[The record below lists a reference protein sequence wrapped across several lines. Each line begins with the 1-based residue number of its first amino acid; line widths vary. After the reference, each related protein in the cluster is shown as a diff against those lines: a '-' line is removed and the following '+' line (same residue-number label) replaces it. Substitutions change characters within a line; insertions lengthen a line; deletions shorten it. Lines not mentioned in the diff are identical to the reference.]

1 MQDGDADV
9 MVTGGTGLIGRWLLA
24 ELTRNRQVVAVVR
37 GARRR
42 GDELRSFVGAHGGDG
57 RRLVVVEGDVEVPGL
72 GLGDAFAGV
81 RDVYHVA
88 ARFAFRLDADAA
100 RRTNVQGS
108 LHVAAWAKARRSL
121 RRFVYLGGYRMVAPS
136 SPLHDRSFPM
146 SDDERA
152 RLYREHGGYEA
163 SKHESFLAIRDYAAK
178 NGLPWTAVH
187 PSSVIG
193 NSATGETTQTTG
205 FGDLVERLHAGRL
218 PALVGS
224 KRTFL
229 PLVTVDYLAR
239 VLATVPER
247 EETEGQDLCVL
258 DPRTRELPDLVAHIA
273 HHVGVAAPTR
283 VLSPRLVGAL
293 PTSLTGIEPESLRFL
308 SEERYDVRAAEA
320 HASAIGL
327 VRPPIER
334 SVERWASF
342 LISTRFGKDPSADR
356 GELREGAFCVGD
368 PDDAEILYLHGLPWN
383 GDAWKPVAESMA
395 GPHARVDLPGLGRS
409 APTELDDVAW
419 LDRLLSKRTR
429 PIVLAGHS
437 LGAGLAVRY
446 AHVHPDRVAGL
457 ALVSP
462 AFLQKRGGL
471 MLRLPPLVSMSLRRG
486 EPATL
491 AARLIPE
498 IAPGEVERSAAWRA
512 IVSTCTDLRRR
523 GVARRTARALA
534 NASGEPVRSELRRQ
548 LEEVAAPVIVLHGD
562 RDPLLFA
569 TRHRVHTI
577 ANSGHNPHLSQPEA
591 VTRLM
596 HTFAAEARDRSV
608 GALGRVLRA
617 GVAGVPSRRTHDVL
631 EAG

>member
-1 MQDGDADV
+1 MQDDDTDV

-24 ELTRNRQVVAVVR
+24 ELTRSRTVVAIVR
-37 GARRR
+37 GAKQREE
-42 GDELRSFVGAHGGDG
+42 ELRSFVGAHGGDG
-57 RRLVVVEGDVEVPGL
+57 RRLVVVEGDIEVPGL

-108 LHVAAWAKARRSL
+108 LNVAAWAKARRSL

-136 SPLHDRSFPM
+136 SPLHDRGFPM

-193 NSATGETTQTTG
+193 DAATGETTQTTG

-247 EETEGQDLCVL
+247 AETVGKDLCVL
-258 DPRTRELPDLVAHIA
+258 DPRTPELPELVARIA
-273 HHVGVAAPTR
+273 RHVGVVAPTR

-293 PTSLTGIEPESLRFL
+293 PPWLTGIEPESLRFL
-308 SEERYDVRAAEA
+308 SEDRYDVRAAEA
-320 HASAIGL
+320 HAAAAGIE
-327 VRPPIER
+327 RPPIET
-334 SVERWASF
+334 SIERWASY
-342 LISTRFGKDPSADR
+342 LVSKRFGKDPSADT
-356 GELREGAFCVGD
+356 GAFREGAFCVGD
-368 PDDAEILYLHGLPWN
+368 PDDAEIVYLHGLPWN
-383 GDAWKPVAESMA
+383 GDAWKPVADRIA

-409 APTELDDVAW
+409 APTDLDDVAW
-419 LDRLLSKRTR
+419 LHRLLSRRTR
-429 PIVLAGHS
+429 PVLLAGHS
-437 LGAGLAVRY
+437 LGAALAVRY
-446 AHVHPDRVAGL
+446 AQAHPDRVAGL

-462 AFLQKRGGL
+462 AFLQKRAGL
-471 MLRLPPLVSMSLRRG
+471 ALRLAPLVSMSLRRAQ
-486 EPATL
+486 PAAL

-498 IAPGEVERSAAWRA
+498 IAPGEVERSTAWRA
-512 IVSTCTDLRRR
+512 VVSTCTDLHRR
-523 GVARRTARALA
+523 GVAGRAARALA
-534 NASGEPVRSELRRQ
+534 KASREPVRGDLRGQ
-548 LEEVAAPVIVLHGD
+548 LEDIAAPVIVLHGD
-562 RDPLLFA
+562 RDPLLLA
-569 TRHRVHTI
+569 TRHPVHSI
-577 ANSGHNPHLSQPEA
+577 ASAGHNPHLSQPEA
-591 VTRLM
+591 VARFVQSFARQTRERGTEGL
-596 HTFAAEARDRSV
+596 RRVVRSSAPGV
-608 GALGRVLRA
+608 SPRRA
-617 GVAGVPSRRTHDVL
+617 HDVL